1 MKSLANQ
8 ANKRLI
14 ITTFYFYYTNASQKC
29 LQKYEIDLGSGQ
41 NHTDTVSLDLSK
53 APLNFRNILKLPLL
67 LKSHDWCFDTRSKQ
81 MIHKAVF
88 QEQTSLV
95 PTTKETLNIS
105 ENLKSV
111 ISRPRKGYILL
122 QKCNY
127 IFYK

>member
-1 MKSLANQ
+1 MKSL

-81 MIHKAVF
+81 MIHKGFKASQSSVSRANITSSHNQGNAKHIREFEVCDF
-88 QEQTSLV
+88 QT
-95 PTTKETLNIS
+95 
-105 ENLKSV
+105 
-111 ISRPRKGYILL
+111 
-122 QKCNY
+122 
-127 IFYK
+127 